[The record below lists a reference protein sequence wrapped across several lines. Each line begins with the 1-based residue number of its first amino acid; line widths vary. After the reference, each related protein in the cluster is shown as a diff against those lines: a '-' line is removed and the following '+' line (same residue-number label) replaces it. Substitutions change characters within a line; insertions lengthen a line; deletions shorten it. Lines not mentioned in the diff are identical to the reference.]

1 MYNHKNTFLTE
12 CLISFGMSYFRQ
24 AFYKVSDYIA
34 SKASNS
40 PYKFLPHTF
49 LFGAAIE
56 FFMIKAPLA
65 GKGETFYDVARRK
78 ESEKRWKVLHRSLPQ
93 EVITEEEIKGTP
105 VETAEEV
112 QSSLL
117 ESPIE
122 TKESSSKT
130 LIETKEASSETPIE
144 VQSSSIKAQVEIQG
158 Q

>member
-1 MYNHKNTFLTE
+1 MN
-12 CLISFGMSYFRQ
+12 YFRQ

-34 SKASNS
+34 SKSSNS

-78 ESEKRWKVLHRSLPQ
+78 ESEKRWKVLHKSLPQ
-93 EVITEEEIKGTP
+93 ELSTEEIKDTEVEAP

-112 QSSLL
+112 QSSVLKP
-117 ESPIE
+117 PIE
-122 TKESSSKT
+122 TEENSPGTS
-130 LIETKEASSETPIE
+130 
-144 VQSSSIKAQVEIQG
+144 VEIEKVSSQTSVEI
-158 Q
+158 